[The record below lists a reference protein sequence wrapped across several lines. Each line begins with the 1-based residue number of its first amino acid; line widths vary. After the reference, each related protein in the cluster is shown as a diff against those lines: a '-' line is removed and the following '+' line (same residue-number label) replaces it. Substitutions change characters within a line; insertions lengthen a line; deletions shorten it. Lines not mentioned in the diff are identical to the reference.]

1 MLQKLV
7 LFKSCLNFIVA
18 RQINMFYK
26 KIIFMMPHEVKIF
39 FIPSINTSTLMS
51 EHGMWK
57 G

>member
-51 EHGMWK
+51 EHGM
-57 G
+57 